1 MVRKIAAI
9 YIEEEMRQEK
19 TLLEY
24 VYIKIIILLG
34 ETL

>member
-1 MVRKIAAI
+1 MVRKIAVI
-9 YIEEEMRQEK
+9 YIEEEMCQEK

>member
-1 MVRKIAAI
+1 MVRKIAVI